1 MVMQN
6 GAKLGIADITEYLT
20 TTKLTHFIST
30 WLRIFPENSS

>member
-30 WLRIFPENSS
+30 WLRIFQENSS